1 MLSIFSCAFWP
12 SVYLHWRNVYLGP
25 VLIFWLDCLHHELI
39 YYETCLRKNLRPAS
53 KVVSL
58 ERNCCHFYISHEG
71 NVIYNKLF
79 TWDCLI
85 SRQCEFDM
93 QTCCDVDLRLWNLK
107 KETNKQ
113 TNVPL
118 LKVSLYIRLFSLKS
132 WTVYTLEIRL
142 GNYN

>member
-25 VLIFWLDCLHHELI
+25 VLIFWLECLHHELI

-113 TNVPL
+113 TNKCSSPESQFIYKAL
-118 LKVSLYIRLFSLKS
+118 LLEVMNC
-132 WTVYTLEIRL
+132 VYFRNKIGQL
-142 GNYN
+142 

>member
-25 VLIFWLDCLHHELI
+25 VFIFWLDCLHHELI